1 MNTQIFNLE
10 TKINELVMR
19 MNNAETS
26 LKENATNEINSLRNE
41 LNDLINQFDELKIK
55 MLSENSDEKITEEII
70 EELIQLIDSF
80 IKERGKRYFRGESFS
95 GNDIEDYDLAINYS
109 CEVEIQQ
116 ATINLGNYFCGNFSF
131 KFEDF
136 IQYVDNAGLDE
147 YQQLTKYLPEEL
159 FNLMVDVV
167 EQSVSDICTSITFDN
182 LEDFE
187 CEINYSK
194 KIEVTDITIDSNEL
208 KDKFDDEFEFPEDD
222 ICTIIKSYHNF
233 SDTYSS
239 DDNSDDNSDEN

>member
-41 LNDLINQFDELKIK
+41 LNDLINQFDELKIQ
-55 MLSENSDEKITEEII
+55 MLSENSDEKLTEEII
-70 EELIQLIDSF
+70 EDLVRLIDSF
-80 IKERGKRYFRGESFS
+80 VEEKGKRYFRDESFTS
-95 GNDIEDYDLAINYS
+95 NQIDNCDLRINYS
-109 CEVEIQQ
+109 CEIEIES
-116 ATINLGNYFCGNFSF
+116 ATINVGDYFCKNFSF

-136 IQYVDNAGLDE
+136 INYVDKAGLDE
-147 YQQLTKYLPEEL
+147 YQQLIKYLPEEL
-159 FNLMVDVV
+159 FNLMVDII
-167 EQSVSDICTSITFDN
+167 EQSVSDVDNSPTFYN
-182 LEDFE
+182 VEDFE
-187 CEINYSK
+187 CEIMYSK
-194 KIEVTDITIDSNEL
+194 KLEVTDITIQSSEL
-208 KDKFDDEFEFPEDD
+208 QEKFDDEFEFPEGD
-222 ICTIIKSYHNF
+222 IYTIIKSYHNF

>member
-1 MNTQIFNLE
+1 MNTQINDLE

-41 LNDLINQFDELKIK
+41 LNDLINQFGELKIQ
-55 MLSENSDEKITEEII
+55 MLSENSDEKLTEEII
-70 EELIQLIDSF
+70 EDLVRLIDSF
-80 IKERGKRYFRGESFS
+80 IKETGKRYFRDETFS
-95 GNDIEDYDLAINYS
+95 SSDIDDYDLRINYS
-109 CEVEIQQ
+109 CEVEIEQ
-116 ATINLGNYFCGNFSF
+116 ATINIRDFFTRNFSF

-136 IQYVDNAGLDE
+136 INYVDKAGMDE

-167 EQSVSDICTSITFDN
+167 EQSVYEIDTSPTFDN
-182 LEDFE
+182 IEDFE
-187 CEINYSK
+187 CELMYSK
-194 KIEVTDITIDSNEL
+194 KLEVTDITIVSYDL
-208 KDKFDDEFEFPEDD
+208 KEKFDDEFQFPEDD
-222 ICTIIKSYHNF
+222 INSIIKAYHNF

-239 DDNSDDNSDEN
+239 DDNSDENSDEN

>member
-1 MNTQIFNLE
+1 MKTQFQNLE
-10 TKINELVMR
+10 NKINELVMR
-19 MNNAETS
+19 MNNAEET
-26 LKENATNEINSLRNE
+26 LTNNATTEINSLRSE
-41 LNDLINQFDELKIK
+41 LQKLINEFDLLKIK
-55 MLSENSDEKITEEII
+55 MQEGNSDEEITEEII

-80 IKERGKRYFRGESFS
+80 IKEKGKKYFRGESFC

-116 ATINLGNYFCGNFSF
+116 ATINLGNYFCSNFSF

-136 IQYVDNAGLDE
+136 IQYVDSAGLDE
-147 YQQLTKYLPEEL
+147 YQQLIKYLPEEL
-159 FNLMVDVV
+159 FNLMVDVI

-182 LEDFE
+182 LEYFE

-194 KIEVTDITIDSNEL
+194 KIEVTDVQIDSNEL

-222 ICTIIKSYHNF
+222 ICSIIKQYHNF
-233 SDTYSS
+233 KSEDDSEENNS
-239 DDNSDDNSDEN
+239 EDNSEE